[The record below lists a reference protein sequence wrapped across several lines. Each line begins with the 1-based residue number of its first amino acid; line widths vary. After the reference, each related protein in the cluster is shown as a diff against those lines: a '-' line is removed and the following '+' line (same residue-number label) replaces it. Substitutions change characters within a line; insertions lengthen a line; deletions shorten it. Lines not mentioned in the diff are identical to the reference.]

1 MASRGLRTYKQQQQQ
16 QQQQQQPRIRYNSCW
31 QSRSWD
37 ASLCCLGSAQ
47 RACVLRAS
55 GTAVGRASGQLH
67 QQREA
72 AHVNEH
78 AAPPPEQFPE
88 MRTEQRQQ
96 AAETCLGWGQHRGTV
111 SMVSSKLPPMKLDQF
126 LKWKGWVSTGGE
138 AKQRIQMGEVEVN
151 GSVETRR
158 GRQLS
163 PGDRV
168 VLAGEESVVGD
179 ENATGP

>member
-1 MASRGLRTYKQQQQQ
+1 
-16 QQQQQQPRIRYNSCW
+16 
-31 QSRSWD
+31 
-37 ASLCCLGSAQ
+37 
-47 RACVLRAS
+47 
-55 GTAVGRASGQLH
+55 
-67 QQREA
+67 
-72 AHVNEH
+72 
-78 AAPPPEQFPE
+78 
-88 MRTEQRQQ
+88 
-96 AAETCLGWGQHRGTV
+96 
-111 SMVSSKLPPMKLDQF
+111 MVSSKLFPMKLDQF

-168 VLAGEESVVGD
+168 VLAGEESVVES

>member
-1 MASRGLRTYKQQQQQ
+1 MTELSDLLNSKDQQSQPDQLKHASQITR
-16 QQQQQQPRIRYNSCW
+16 
-31 QSRSWD
+31 
-37 ASLCCLGSAQ
+37 AQ
-47 RACVLRAS
+47 RRKQVP
-55 GTAVGRASGQLH
+55 GQLND
-67 QQREA
+67 QRKA
-72 AHVNEH
+72 AHVNHH
-78 AAPPPEQFPE
+78 AAATPEQFPQ
-88 MRTEQRQQ
+88 MRAKQRQQ
-96 AAETCLGWGQHRGTV
+96 PAESGLGWGQHRGTV
-111 SMVSSKLPPMKLDQF
+111 SMVSSKLCPMKLDQF